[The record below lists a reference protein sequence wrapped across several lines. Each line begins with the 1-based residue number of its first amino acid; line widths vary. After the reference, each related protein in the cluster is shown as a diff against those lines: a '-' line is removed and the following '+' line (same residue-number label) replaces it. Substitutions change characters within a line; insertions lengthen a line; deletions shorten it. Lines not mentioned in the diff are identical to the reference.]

1 MCSETTLF
9 AKPSAPKKRDPD
21 VDMGGALI
29 QLVAYGAQ
37 DVILTGSPQITFFK
51 QIYRRHTNFACESV
65 KCTFSG
71 APSFGNKVTIKIPR
85 NGDLLSKTY
94 IRVAVSA
101 GSVGITDAKWAWVKN
116 PGHAIIKSA
125 ELVIGGQRI
134 DLQTGDWNH
143 VWYELSHPVGQERGY
158 NKLIGNGLDQTTL
171 ATEHGAYVMY
181 IPLNF
186 FYCRHMGLALPLV
199 ALQYHD
205 VEMNITFETLDN
217 LIITS
222 GPIQPSELGVSM
234 TDGSVYADYVFLDT
248 DERRRFAQASHNY
261 LIEALQFTG
270 QEHVR
275 DRTNMIMLNFNHPVK
290 EMVWFVRSGAYTG
303 NFTYLWYH
311 PSDIDAMLNIATK
324 RLALA
329 LARYDGS
336 GNLILN
342 NGSLIASVGLP
353 PALADIFD
361 RIQAVSLSVTPTLEN
376 VTVLGETISL
386 VTASTPVESLLAS
399 VSSRPLTGH
408 GSAAYD
414 VVVKMPHNFGLYL
427 DGSVNPIEEATVML
441 NGHEL
446 FGARDAAYFNYIKPL
461 QHHTN
466 TPSDGVNVFS
476 FALHPEEIQPSGT
489 LNFSRIDSAVLKLS
503 LDARGVQFDSASISV
518 YATSYN
524 ELRITSG
531 MAGLAWSN

>member
-1 MCSETTLF
+1 
-9 AKPSAPKKRDPD
+9 
-21 VDMGGALI
+21 MGGALI

-37 DVILTGSPQITFFK
+37 DVILTSNPQITFFK

-94 IRVAVSA
+94 VRVSVSA
-101 GSVGITDAKWAWVKN
+101 GSVGEADAKWAWVKN
-116 PGHAIIKSA
+116 LGHAIIKSA
-125 ELVIGGQRI
+125 ELCIGGQRI

-143 VWYELSHPVGQERGY
+143 VWYELSHAVGQERGY
-158 NKLIGNGLDQTTL
+158 NKLIGNGLEQTTL
-171 ATEHGAYVMY
+171 ASEHGAFVMY

-186 FYCRHMGLALPLV
+186 FFCRHIGLSLPLV

-205 VEMNITFETLDN
+205 VEMNITFESLDN

-222 GPIQPSELGVSM
+222 GPITPSELGVVM
-234 TDGSVYADYVFLDT
+234 TDGSIYADYVFLDT
-248 DERRRFAQASHNY
+248 DERRRFAQSSHNY

-275 DRTNMIMLNFNHPVK
+275 DHTNQVLLNLNHPVK
-290 EMVWFVRSGAYTG
+290 ELVWFVRSGAFTG

-311 PSDIDAMLNIATK
+311 PTDTDTMLNVATK

-342 NGSLIASVGLP
+342 NGSLLPRVGLP
-353 PALADIFD
+353 PALANIFD
-361 RIQAVSLSVTPTLEN
+361 QIQAVSLSITPSLEN
-376 VTVLGETISL
+376 VTLLGDVISMQ
-386 VTASTPVESLLAS
+386 TASTPIESLLAS
-399 VSSRPLTGH
+399 VSNRPLTGH

-414 VVVKMPHNFGLYL
+414 VCVKMPHNFGLYL
-427 DGSVNPIEEATVML
+427 DGTVNPLVDGTIML

-446 FGARDAAYFNYIKPL
+446 FTSRDALYFNYIKPL

-466 TPSDGVNVFS
+466 TPSDGVNIFS
-476 FALHPEEIQPSGT
+476 FALNPEDIQPSGT
-489 LNFSRIDSAVLKLS
+489 LNFSRIDSAVLKLI
-503 LDARGVQFDSASISV
+503 LDARGAQFDSASISV
-518 YATSYN
+518 YAHYYN